1 MKRQR
6 VQVGRGSR
14 IWKCPGSSDSA
25 KPANGK
31 ILTIFLNW
39 YFHSHFKGT
48 IQIGIAQMKPPTKKC
63 LGGGIAVAVNPAQN
77 FILDDVSSWC
87 GCSGE
92 QSGEKAFHTGCRRG
106 CGRLTT
112 FSASPNSHSV
122 SSILFTSPTSPNQT
136 TKVQKVQTCL
146 NKSTESTEE
155 IWKTLPTRLHNLWS
169 FYETKMQHGPSI
181 KVVNWD
187 SFVYK

>member
-1 MKRQR
+1 M
-6 VQVGRGSR
+6 SR
-14 IWKCPGSSDSA
+14 IIRLSETCKWQNSYNISKLIFPFPLQRHNSNWHCPNETTEQKMSG
-25 KPANGK
+25 
-31 ILTIFLNW
+31 
-39 YFHSHFKGT
+39 
-48 IQIGIAQMKPPTKKC
+48 
-63 LGGGIAVAVNPAQN
+63 GGGIAVAVNPAQN

-181 KVVNWD
+181 KIVNWD
-187 SFVYK
+187 SFAV